1 MPATMNRA
9 PAFAGKAG
17 AFSNYDPPPH
27 AAVKGHGLKKN
38 IINEKKH
45 TMNVVQRMKA
55 PTPKFFRVLRTIG
68 LTLAAASGALLAA
81 PVALPAAVITI
92 AGYLTVAGSVA
103 TAVSQTAITKDED
116 DADTPD
122 YVDTE

>member
-1 MPATMNRA
+1 
-9 PAFAGKAG
+9 
-17 AFSNYDPPPH
+17 
-27 AAVKGHGLKKN
+27 
-38 IINEKKH
+38 
-45 TMNVVQRMKA
+45 MNVIQRMKA

-68 LTLAAASGALLAA
+68 LALAAASGALLAA

-103 TAVSQTAITKDED
+103 TAVSQTAIPKDDEEGD
-116 DADTPD
+116 DPSD